1 MNGNSSE
8 TLEGNIQE
16 QTNILIEY
24 WNNIDWQHIFFSTVI
39 GIIQIIIVLI
49 LYLLA
54 KKIGNRLI
62 KGSFYRQK
70 NRAENPVRV
79 NTVERIIVNI
89 YNAVLVFLA
98 MFSVLEIIGVPVGS
112 LIAGAGVIGLAFSLG
127 AQDFVSDIVNGFMIM
142 MEGQIDIGDQVVI
155 DGTWGTVADTNLKT
169 TQVKGFDG
177 SIYYIPNRKIE
188 MICNRSK
195 GNMRA
200 DVHIRLFPD
209 TDTEKVR
216 SIIRQVNKEKFPD
229 YPTIVGEPNI
239 IVHPMENGQ
248 ASLRVDIFTKPG
260 HEWNI
265 QWDFF
270 EYYISRLSQE
280 GIKLPANTLDVTPR
294 AK

>member
-1 MNGNSSE
+1 
-8 TLEGNIQE
+8 
-16 QTNILIEY
+16 
-24 WNNIDWQHIFFSTVI
+24 
-39 GIIQIIIVLI
+39 
-49 LYLLA
+49 
-54 KKIGNRLI
+54 
-62 KGSFYRQK
+62 
-70 NRAENPVRV
+70 
-79 NTVERIIVNI
+79 
-89 YNAVLVFLA
+89 
-98 MFSVLEIIGVPVGS
+98 
-112 LIAGAGVIGLAFSLG
+112 
-127 AQDFVSDIVNGFMIM
+127 
-142 MEGQIDIGDQVVI
+142 
-155 DGTWGTVADTNLKT
+155 
-169 TQVKGFDG
+169 
-177 SIYYIPNRKIE
+177 
-188 MICNRSK
+188 
-195 GNMRA
+195 MRA

-280 GIKLPANTLDVTPR
+280 GIKLPANTLDITPR